1 MPDIVISSGAS
12 QINANVKTTRV
23 VSWPHHSCPFPLT
36 ASVMRNDARD
46 DLSRRRHPHHVQVLQ
61 GNLDALGR
69 WLIIDGA
76 AGGGGGVGLGQLSF
90 GGAVNALLEDG
101 LDLVEIEFGLEVT
114 QVMAIT
120 GGVGSA
126 TGIGKI
132 ELIIEDLVAGVA
144 PITCQRPSKDGLRF
158 GEKVVRGPIGEVC
171 SQSRWTC
178 DVVIYARGDGY
189 PAVTDQ
195 VGSETRTTYQLPL
208 PLPLFLIFLGSS
220 PT

>member
-1 MPDIVISSGAS
+1 MRVS
-12 QINANVKTTRV
+12 QIGPRRRPMPNARYRHLVQSQPNQCQRKNNTYRFM
-23 VSWPHHSCPFPLT
+23 PHHSCPFPLT
-36 ASVMRNDARD
+36 ASVMRDDARD

-69 WLIIDGA
+69 WLIIDRA

-126 TGIGKI
+126 TGISKI

-144 PITCQRPSKDGLRF
+144 PISCQRPSKDGLRF
-158 GEKVVRGPIGEVC
+158 GERVVRGPIGEVC
-171 SQSRWTC
+171 SQNWWTC
-178 DVVIYARGDGY
+178 VM
-189 PAVTDQ
+189 
-195 VGSETRTTYQLPL
+195 L
-208 PLPLFLIFLGSS
+208 
-220 PT
+220 